1 MLSLNFDF
9 SKMKI
14 KGNLGGLN
22 ILRKILKMNEE
33 SGKGVWAVAGKRVK
47 SAIKQ
52 TEQWHELRECAKAFV
67 IWKIRKS

>member
-1 MLSLNFDF
+1 
-9 SKMKI
+9 
-14 KGNLGGLN
+14 
-22 ILRKILKMNEE
+22 MNEE

-52 TEQWHELRECAKAFV
+52 TEQWHELRECAKVFV